1 MTVIDFMELAS
12 SGGKLS
18 ISKIDSGK
26 QVNDK
31 QSYTIGK
38 VDVNCHGGGEMAF

>member
-1 MTVIDFMELAS
+1 MIVIDFMELAS
-12 SGGKLS
+12 GGGKLS
-18 ISKIDSGK
+18 ISKTGSGK

-31 QSYTIGK
+31 QSNMIGK